1 MHFAVSKK
9 ATQRT
14 ATSFLA
20 LLVSASVGGGLVGIS
35 GAAAATPAA
44 AVQTAVPVYPDAT
57 TTGVPAGTA
66 LKASGSLNIT
76 TPGAVIDG
84 LLVTG
89 TITVAA
95 DNVTIKNTR
104 IMNTGSIPI
113 RNRGKNLLVVDT
125 EINGQGKGIPAVAYN
140 NYTLRRVNIHHVAE
154 GPRIAGG
161 NVTIE
166 DSYLHHMVQVGSNH
180 TDVVQA
186 VSGSNI
192 VLRHNTLLAY
202 NPDTGVKGNASFM
215 YGEDDGAVRSC
226 AVENNYMNG
235 GNFTVNGGGSRT
247 TGAACSFSNNKFGKN
262 YRYGIKGNIGP
273 NSVWATTNGLL

>member
-1 MHFAVSKK
+1 MSFAVSKK
-9 ATQRT
+9 AKQR
-14 ATSFLA
+14 AALPFLA
-20 LLVSASVGGGLVGIS
+20 LLVSATVSGGLVGTS
-35 GAAAATPAA
+35 SAAAATPASVSA
-44 AVQTAVPVYPDAT
+44 AVPVYPDAT
-57 TTGVPAGTA
+57 TTGVPAGKA

-89 TITVAA
+89 TITVSA
-95 DNVTIKNTR
+95 DNVTIRNTR
-104 IMNTGSIPI
+104 LMNTGSIPI
-113 RNRGKNLLVVDT
+113 RNRGKNLVISDT
-125 EINGQGKGIPAVAYN
+125 EINGQGKGLPAVAYN
-140 NYTLRRVNIHHVAE
+140 NYTLRRVNIHNVAE

-180 TDVVQA
+180 TDVIQA

-202 NPDTGVKGNASFM
+202 NPDTGTFGNASFM
-215 YGEDDGAVRSC
+215 YGEDDGPLRTCTVSD
-226 AVENNYMNG
+226 NYMNG
-235 GNFTVNGGGSRT
+235 GNYTVNGGGSGT
-247 TGAACSFSNNKFGKN
+247 KGAACSFSNNKFGTN

-273 NSVWATTNGLL
+273 ASVWAATNGLL